1 MHVSWAGVRDD
12 YEFWKMID
20 RWLFYWTSTSGLHGP
35 DKKGPILKALT
46 SRSLNVTGAGTCCLA
61 IRSLMNL
68 HKLSRIS
75 HQPRHWLQKTAATTQ
90 NSRQIINKLSLNY
103 LVFLPLWRKHF
114 SGVNLTASL
123 GILVGGRLFLWQ
135 PWWYC
140 GRIPSSS
147 TRYGWTQDTRITSF
161 LLTYK
166 HSQGHWCL
174 FMQLKYVV
182 KYQICEKG
190 HWLPTFEL
198 RVK

>member
-1 MHVSWAGVRDD
+1 
-12 YEFWKMID
+12 
-20 RWLFYWTSTSGLHGP
+20 
-35 DKKGPILKALT
+35 
-46 SRSLNVTGAGTCCLA
+46 
-61 IRSLMNL
+61 MNL

-147 TRYGWTQDTRITSF
+147 TRYGWTRDTRITSF
-161 LLTYK
+161 LLTRTSIHRATGVSSCNWNMWKRSLVAYLWESSK
-166 HSQGHWCL
+166 EKVQQSGCRVRA
-174 FMQLKYVV
+174 KDTA
-182 KYQICEKG
+182 EKG
-190 HWLPTFEL
+190 CWRSKSKGQTSTK
-198 RVK
+198 RTVK

>member
-1 MHVSWAGVRDD
+1 MTILLNIHFRPAWSWQKKDQSS
-12 YEFWKMID
+12 KH
-20 RWLFYWTSTSGLHGP
+20 WL
-35 DKKGPILKALT
+35 AE
-46 SRSLNVTGAGTCCLA
+46 SLNVTGAGTCCLA

-147 TRYGWTQDTRITSF
+147 TRYGWTQDTGITSF

-174 FMQLKYVV
+174 FMQLKYVKKV
-182 KYQICEKG
+182 IGC
-190 HWLPTFEL
+190 LPL

>member
-1 MHVSWAGVRDD
+1 
-12 YEFWKMID
+12 
-20 RWLFYWTSTSGLHGP
+20 
-35 DKKGPILKALT
+35 
-46 SRSLNVTGAGTCCLA
+46 
-61 IRSLMNL
+61 MNL

-147 TRYGWTQDTRITSF
+147 TRYGWTRDTRITSF
-161 LLTYK
+161 LLTRTSI
-166 HSQGHWCL
+166 HRATGVSSCNWN
-174 FMQLKYVV
+174 MWWNIKYVKKV
-182 KYQICEKG
+182 IGCLPLSWESSNEKVQHSGCRVRAKDTAEKG
-190 HWLPTFEL
+190 CWRFKSKGQTSTK
-198 RVK
+198 RTVK